1 MIPGSPQILIC
12 PHCGGEKQVMSLLSG
27 NTFGAELWS
36 DNKRI
41 APMLPEVSY
50 VQKCPHCGKYYI
62 RTKQEPVFAN
72 DGCSFELGTLS
83 FEEMKEAY
91 AQLCEEGFED
101 NVEETNVRMML
112 FHAYND
118 FYYRNEEKAD
128 VDDADHALFVE
139 QGRWLIDNLI
149 SDDTMKAEFYR
160 EIGEMQKAQEIID
173 STTPD
178 NDFLRGIMQQ
188 IKERIEA
195 NDSRVFK
202 LNV

>member
-62 RTKQEPVFAN
+62 RTKQNPVFAN
-72 DGCSFELGTLS
+72 EGHSFELGTLS
-83 FEEMKEAY
+83 FEEVKEAF
-91 AQLCEEGFED
+91 AQFSKEGFED
-101 NVEETNVRMML
+101 NEEETNVRMML

-118 FYYRNEEKAD
+118 FYYRNEENTD
-128 VDDADHALFVE
+128 VIEADHALFVE
-139 QGRWLIDNLI
+139 QGQWLIDNLI

-160 EIGEMQKAQEIID
+160 EIGDMQKASEILD
-173 STTPD
+173 AAVV
-178 NDFLRGIMQQ
+178 NDDFVRNIWEKV
-188 IKERIEA
+188 KEKVAA
-195 NDSRVFK
+195 NDAKVFK
-202 LNV
+202 IQ